1 MRDHRPAL
9 APWPLEVLL
18 GRIALECDRD
28 RRVFDLPLTKIWRS
42 TADVDLSTEVMG
54 HPVATPLGPAAGP
67 HTQLA
72 QNIVLSWL
80 TGGRTFELKTVQIL
94 DALDIPRPCIDMAT
108 AGTNVEWSQELCLEE
123 SLEEYAKAWLM
134 LGMLRE
140 WDPLRSRLG
149 DPGAHLF
156 ELSVGYNLEGLR
168 SDRMAGF
175 LDAVSDARSILDE
188 LRSRVPD
195 PFSSLAEV
203 ELPSRL
209 AHSATLSTFHGCP
222 PDEIESIVQHLMV
235 RHGLDVTVKLNPTLL
250 GAERVGEIL
259 HDRLGWTDL
268 RLVPSAFEEDLKW
281 DRALEMLMDL
291 DAFAQAEGR
300 RFGVKLTNTLV
311 VENHAGRMPGERMY
325 LSGHPLH
332 VISATILGELD
343 WALPGLLRLGV
354 RDDSPT
360 PVAFSAGVDR
370 DNVADLVGLGL
381 EPVTVCSDLLRPGGY
396 ARQTLMLKSLTEAMR
411 QAGCSDLKAWRAH
424 CDARA
429 LADGFETSAAAYAA
443 RLATPEG
450 AARYRADAVAPPKRN
465 DGVLELWDC
474 CSCNLCVTVCP
485 NDAMIRL
492 GSPPALDDMLEKSWQ
507 FLCLADLCNDCGN
520 CTTFCPE
527 LGAPHLV
534 KPRLHLTD
542 RKWDGGQ
549 PGSYFLTPAPGGFV
563 VAGDSFAGE
572 VGAVVNGAKGLPV
585 RPGDVD
591 DFRP

>member
-1 MRDHRPAL
+1 MHDQRPAL

-18 GRIALECDRD
+18 GRTAVESERD
-28 RRVFDLPLTKIWRS
+28 GRIFDLPLAKIWRAP
-42 TADVDLSTEVMG
+42 ADVNLATEVMG

-108 AGTNVEWSQELCLEE
+108 AGTNVEWSQELKLEE
-123 SLEEYAKAWLM
+123 SLEEYAKASLM
-134 LGMLRE
+134 LGVLRE
-140 WDPLRSRLG
+140 WDPIRARTG
-149 DPGAHLF
+149 VAGPHLF
-156 ELSVGYNLEGLR
+156 ELSVGYNLEGIR
-168 SDRMAGF
+168 TERMAGF
-175 LDAVSDARSILDE
+175 LDAVSDASTILDE
-188 LRSRVPD
+188 LRGRIPD
-195 PFSSLAEV
+195 PFRSFTDV
-203 ELPSRL
+203 DLPSCL

-222 PDEIESIVQHLMV
+222 PDEIEAIVQHLMV

-250 GAERVGEIL
+250 GPTRVKEIL

-268 RLVPSAFEEDLKW
+268 HLVPEAFEEDLQF

-311 VENHAGRMPGERMY
+311 VENHAGRLPGERMY

-332 VISATILGELD
+332 VISATLLADLD

-354 RDDSPT
+354 RDDSPS

-370 DNVADLVGLGL
+370 ENVADLVGLGL

-396 ARQTLMLKSLTEAMR
+396 ARQTLMLKSLCEAMR
-411 QAGCSDLKAWRAH
+411 NAGCADLPAWRAH

-429 LADGFETSAAAYAA
+429 LADGYETSAAAYAA

-450 AARYRADAVAPPKRN
+450 AARYCQEAVAPPKRN

-492 GSPPALDDMLEKSWQ
+492 GSPAALDDMLEKKWQ
-507 FLCLADLCNDCGN
+507 YLCLADLCNDCGN

-527 LGAPHLV
+527 LGSPHLA

-542 RKWDGGQ
+542 RKWDSHE
-549 PGSYFLTPAPGGFV
+549 PNSYFLTPAPGGFV
-563 VAGDSFAGE
+563 VAGDAYAGE
-572 VGAVVNGAKGLPV
+572 VSAVVNGDRGLPV
-585 RPGDVD
+585 RGSDLTES
-591 DFRP
+591 